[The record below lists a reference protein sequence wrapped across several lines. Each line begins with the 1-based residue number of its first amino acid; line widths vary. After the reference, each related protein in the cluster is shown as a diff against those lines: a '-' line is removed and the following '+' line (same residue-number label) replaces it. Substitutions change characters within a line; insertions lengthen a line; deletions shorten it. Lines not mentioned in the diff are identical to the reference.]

1 MRRLVLLS
9 FLTVLVHGPGARA
22 QDSTSELIRAPRI
35 DNLIIVRRSSD
46 AAREQTKAEFE
57 FSLNPEHS
65 ESLQSGMTMA
75 SSGEIRVAFFDFN
88 PLAIAVAGSETASP
102 DPNYQQL
109 SEFVDALLKLP
120 GIIQGGQS
128 TAFGGCAALTELNN
142 HFTNLDG
149 KLNSGGA
156 VASAFPVWKRT
167 ISDAPG
173 PASVRGI
180 QATMR
185 AEATRLRTNAADAED
200 ILRTFKTYAS
210 PVVTTAAPTT
220 AAPAPPANTPPT
232 TPRPAPATGT
242 TPNPAPAGSGH
253 PSPLPALEPP
263 NPIVNTPQGS
273 QASGTHPVTP
283 TTPAGCED
291 ATAVRASL
299 AAASLSN
306 PAYRERI
313 DKIKQLA
320 TSLDQLA
327 DSLEKFTVSAD
338 WVGSNYVFY
347 RSRPSASERKTITI
361 KATPLNFRFD
371 GLALTREIL
380 EAKAA
385 STTFVLRQHQSVV
398 PELGAGFV
406 LASIRAPKY
415 GTGTDAG
422 GKTIVVRKDDKPVSY
437 AGALLLN
444 WVWAKPAQSSIH
456 PLFQTGV
463 SISPDGP
470 GVLAGLGFRIGRP
483 KRVALAAGGILMW
496 VKDLDTLAVGGP
508 VTGTAELDD
517 DLEYKHHVRLYFTIQ
532 YQFKD

>member
-1 MRRLVLLS
+1 MRRSVLLCI
-9 FLTVLVHGPGARA
+9 LIVLGYGAAASA
-22 QDSTSELIRAPRI
+22 QDSTSDLIRAPRI
-35 DNLIIVRRSSD
+35 DNLLTVRRSSD

-57 FSLNPEHS
+57 FSLNSQHS
-65 ESLQSGMTMA
+65 ESLQPGMTMT
-75 SSGEIRVAFFDFN
+75 SSGEIRIAFVDFN

-128 TAFGGCAALTELNN
+128 TAFGGCEALTELNS
-142 HFTNLDG
+142 HFTNLDRWM
-149 KLNSGGA
+149 NSGGA
-156 VASAFPVWKRT
+156 VASAFPTWKRA
-167 ISDAPG
+167 IADAPG
-173 PASVRGI
+173 PASIRGI
-180 QATMR
+180 QSTMR
-185 AEATRLRTNAADAED
+185 TEATTLRTNAQNAED
-200 ILRTFKTYAS
+200 ILRVFKTYAAAIGTGAA
-210 PVVTTAAPTT
+210 TT
-220 AAPAPPANTPPT
+220 TPPT
-232 TPRPAPATGT
+232 TSPPTSPTTPPSTPASGAAD
-242 TPNPAPAGSGH
+242 PNPAPGGSGN
-253 PSPLPALEPP
+253 PPAVPALAPP
-263 NPIVNTPQGS
+263 NPSGNTPQGNR
-273 QASGTHPVTP
+273 SGGAGPVTP
-283 TTPAGCED
+283 TTPANCAE
-291 ATAVRASL
+291 AIAIRASL
-299 AAASLSN
+299 AAAALSN

-327 DSLEKFTVSAD
+327 DSLEKFTASAD

-371 GLALTREIL
+371 GLTLTRETL

-385 STTFVLRQHQSVV
+385 STTFVLRQYQGVI

-415 GTGTDAG
+415 GTGTDAA

-444 WVWAKPAQSSIH
+444 WVLTKPAQSSIH

-470 GVLAGLGFRIGRP
+470 GVLAGLGFRIGRL
-483 KRVALAAGGILMW
+483 KRVALAAGGILAW

-508 VTGTAELDD
+508 VSGTAELDD
-517 DLEYKHHVRLYFTIQ
+517 DLKYKHRVRLYFTIQ